1 MSTHLINVRPVWNRR
16 FKRAVYSCIIAN
28 LIGDPE
34 PEVIGCSFSSEM
46 KAFDLNG
53 KEVFLTE
60 FSSNITCFDIASV
73 NKEKNI
79 ELISGSLDGTVY
91 VMDIKGNPIWTTNLK
106 STIICM
112 ETGDLKD
119 DIRSEILV
127 GLENQR
133 LVGLDNE
140 GKSFLEF
147 RTNESIIDCTI
158 GYLSDDYVGKIFVLL
173 KSGKIVN
180 VDNNGNSV
188 LFAHL
193 HNQPTCL
200 AFCNFYNQPTMIVGD
215 RSGGI
220 KVINS
225 DKEIIGEYELENK
238 ISCFDNFTISKD
250 QDEDIFLVAA
260 SKSTITLL
268 KLSKGKE
275 LESNKSL
282 IKIDAQVQP
291 PSILETEPVT
301 EQPIIEQP
309 INKQVDPDVIS
320 KITPSTSDVEPQT
333 VRVLRGG
340 QIEGGDYI
348 FKVKVI
354 NNKIYNITD
363 VDIHILS
370 YPEESL
376 VLSRVDGHQKISTDR
391 AKFHKISKGGGFV
404 SPSFVFKA
412 KKDCIKGKI
421 HAVINFIDEED
432 RIKTINVEPHDIRI
446 ICGLLRP
453 KKVTSEDFEKLTN
466 DLLTFK
472 KVGQE
477 LTIYYKPEQLYQK
490 LFVLLKNKNFAII
503 DSEQQDSSGKFLG
516 VLKGFAEGSFS
527 KNAVGLKLT
536 ITGTEGEQFST
547 LKVEV
552 FAEDKDMTPS
562 IISEFENAVN
572 PQNCPECEENIPI
585 DLLKQM
591 MTGSTAYC
599 EACGSQLHELSEEEK

>member
-1 MSTHLINVRPVWNRR
+1 MSTQLIDIRPLWNRR

-34 PEVIGCSFSSEM
+34 PEVIGCSFSAEM
-46 KAFDLNG
+46 KAFDLTG

-60 FSSNITCFDIASV
+60 FSSNITCFDISSV
-73 NKEKNI
+73 SKEKNI

-91 VMDIKGNPIWTTNLK
+91 VMDIKGNPIWTADLK
-106 STIICM
+106 SPIICM
-112 ETGDLKD
+112 ETGDIKED
-119 DIRSEILV
+119 PRSEVLV
-127 GLENQR
+127 GLEDHR

-140 GKSFLEF
+140 GKEFLKYMAKEP
-147 RTNESIIDCTI
+147 IIDCTI
-158 GYLSDDYVGKIFVLL
+158 GYFSDDFLGKIFVLL

-180 VDNNGNSV
+180 VDNKGNSV
-188 LFAHL
+188 IVSQLQ
-193 HNQPTCL
+193 NSPTSI
-200 AFCNFYNQPTMIVGD
+200 AFCEFYERPTLIIGD
-215 RSGGI
+215 RAGSI
-220 KVINS
+220 KIINS
-225 DKEIIGEYELENK
+225 DLEIIGEYSLEDKITSIDNTIMLSEYNK
-238 ISCFDNFTISKD
+238 DV
-250 QDEDIFLVAA
+250 FLVVA
-260 SKSTITLL
+260 SKNTITLL
-268 KLSKGKE
+268 SLRKGNV
-275 LESNKSL
+275 LESNKKL
-282 IKIDAQVQP
+282 VKIDAQTQM
-291 PSILETEPVT
+291 PSVVETEPVT
-301 EQPIIEQP
+301 EPITEQP
-309 INKQVDPDVIS
+309 TKKQPDPDVS
-320 KITPSTSDVEPQT
+320 SITTPITSDVGAQT

-376 VLSRVDGHQKISTDR
+376 VLSRVDGHQKVSTDR

-404 SPSFVFKA
+404 SPSFVFKT

-432 RIKTINVEPHDIRI
+432 RIRTINVEPHDIRI

-453 KKVTSEDFEKLTN
+453 KEVSNEDFDKLTI

-472 KVGQE
+472 KVGQD

-490 LFVLLKNKNFAII
+490 LFVLLKKKNFAII
-503 DSEQQDSSGKFLG
+503 DSKQETSSGKFLG
-516 VLKGFAEGSFS
+516 VIKGFAEGTFS
-527 KNAVGLKLT
+527 KNSVGLKLT

-572 PQNCPECEENIPI
+572 PQTCPECEGNIPI
-585 DLLKQM
+585 DLVKQM
-591 MTGSTAYC
+591 MTGSIAYC
-599 EACGSQLHELSEEEK
+599 EACGSQLRELSEG

>member
-1 MSTHLINVRPVWNRR
+1 MSIQLINVQPLWNRR
-16 FKRAVYSCIIAN
+16 FKRSVYSCIIAN
-28 LIGDPE
+28 LIGDPK
-34 PEVIGCSFSSEM
+34 PEVIGCSFSAEM
-46 KAFDLNG
+46 KAFDLTG

-60 FSSNITCFDIASV
+60 FSSNITCFDISSV
-73 NKEKNI
+73 SKEKNI

-91 VMDIKGNPIWTTNLK
+91 VMDISGNPIWTANLD
-106 STIICM
+106 SPIICM
-112 ETGDLKD
+112 ETGDIIED
-119 DIRSEILV
+119 SRSEVLV
-127 GLENQR
+127 GLEDQR
-133 LVGLDNE
+133 LIGLDNE
-140 GKSFLEF
+140 GKEFLKYVAKEA
-147 RTNESIIDCTI
+147 ILDCTI
-158 GYLSDDYVGKIFVLL
+158 GYFSDNFLGKIFVLL

-180 VDNNGNSV
+180 IDNKSNPVVVSQLQNNPTSIAFSEFYG
-188 LFAHL
+188 
-193 HNQPTCL
+193 QPTL
-200 AFCNFYNQPTMIVGD
+200 IIGD
-215 RSGGI
+215 KNGSVKI
-220 KVINS
+220 INS
-225 DKEIIGEYELENK
+225 DMEVIGEYDLEEK
-238 ISCFDNFTISKD
+238 ITSLDNAIIPTETN
-250 QDEDIFLVAA
+250 EDVFLVAA
-260 SKSTITLL
+260 SKNTITLL
-268 KLSKGKE
+268 RLSKGKVV
-275 LESNKSL
+275 ESNEGMV
-282 IKIDAQVQP
+282 KIDAHLQP
-291 PSILETEPVT
+291 PPVLKTEPVT
-301 EQPIIEQP
+301 EQVKETQAESVLPPKIAP
-309 INKQVDPDVIS
+309 
-320 KITPSTSDVEPQT
+320 ITPDVEPKT

-376 VLSRVDGHQKISTDR
+376 VLSRVDGHQKSSKDR

-404 SPSFVFKA
+404 SPSFVFKP
-412 KKDCIKGKI
+412 KKDCLKGKI

-453 KKVTSEDFEKLTN
+453 KKVTNEEFEELTS

-472 KVGQE
+472 KVGQD

-516 VLKGFAEGSFS
+516 VIKGFAEGTFK
-527 KNAVGLKLT
+527 KNAVGLKLS
-536 ITGTEGEQFST
+536 ITGTKGEQFST

-562 IISEFENAVN
+562 IINEFENAVN
-572 PQNCPECEENIPI
+572 PQSCPECEENIPI
-585 DLLKQM
+585 DLVKQM

-599 EACGSQLHELSEEEK
+599 EACGKQLHELSEE

>member
-1 MSTHLINVRPVWNRR
+1 MSIQLINVKLLWNRR
-16 FKRAVYSCIIAN
+16 FKRTVYSCIIAN

-34 PEVIGCSFSSEM
+34 PEVIGCSFNAEM
-46 KAFDLNG
+46 KAFDLTG

-60 FSSNITCFDIASV
+60 FSSNITCFDISSIS
-73 NKEKNI
+73 KEKNV

-91 VMDIKGNPIWTTNLK
+91 VMDIKGNPIWEAELK
-106 STIICM
+106 SPILCM
-112 ETGDLKD
+112 ETGDIIED
-119 DIRSEILV
+119 SRSEVIV
-127 GLENQR
+127 GLEDRR
-133 LVGLDNE
+133 LIGLDNE
-140 GKSFLEF
+140 GKEFLKYVAKE
-147 RTNESIIDCTI
+147 TILDCTI
-158 GYLSDDYVGKIFVLL
+158 GYFSDDFLGKIFVLL
-173 KSGKIVN
+173 KSGKIIN
-180 VDNNGNSV
+180 VDNKGNSV
-188 LFAHL
+188 IVSQLQNSPTSISFCEFYG
-193 HNQPTCL
+193 QPTL
-200 AFCNFYNQPTMIVGD
+200 IIGD
-215 RSGGI
+215 KAGSI
-220 KVINS
+220 KIINS
-225 DKEIIGEYELENK
+225 DLEIIGEYSLEDK
-238 ISCFDNFTISKD
+238 ITSIDNIIMLSEYN
-250 QDEDIFLVAA
+250 EDVFLVVA
-260 SKSTITLL
+260 SKNTITLL
-268 KLSKGKE
+268 SLRKGNV
-275 LESNKSL
+275 LESNEKL
-282 IKIDAQVQP
+282 VKIDAQSQP
-291 PSILETEPVT
+291 PPDLKEESVT
-301 EQPIIEQP
+301 EQPKD
-309 INKQVDPDVIS
+309 KQAEPDIPPKVAPA
-320 KITPSTSDVEPQT
+320 TTEVEPQT

-376 VLSRVDGHQKISTDR
+376 VLSRVDGHQKSSTDR

-404 SPSFVFKA
+404 SPSFVFKP
-412 KKDCIKGKI
+412 KKDCLKGKI

-453 KKVTSEDFEKLTN
+453 KKVTSEEFDELTS

-472 KVGQE
+472 KVGQD

-503 DSEQQDSSGKFLG
+503 DSEQQDSSGEFLG
-516 VLKGFAEGSFS
+516 VIKGFAEGTFK

-536 ITGTEGEQFST
+536 ITGTKGEQFST

-562 IISEFENAVN
+562 IINEFENAVN
-572 PQNCPECEENIPI
+572 PQSCQECDGNIPV
-585 DLLKQM
+585 DLIKQM

-599 EACGSQLHELSEEEK
+599 EACGAQLHELSE

>member
-1 MSTHLINVRPVWNRR
+1 MSIQLINVQPLWNRR

-34 PEVIGCSFSSEM
+34 PEVIGCSFSAEM
-46 KAFDLNG
+46 KAFDLTG
-53 KEVFLTE
+53 KEIFLTE
-60 FSSNITCFDIASV
+60 FSSNITCFDISSV
-73 NKEKNI
+73 SKEEKI

-91 VMDIKGNPIWTTNLK
+91 VMDISGNPIWTADLK
-106 STIICM
+106 SPIICM
-112 ETGDLKD
+112 ETGDIIGD
-119 DIRSEILV
+119 SRSEVIV
-127 GLENQR
+127 GLEDQR

-140 GKSFLEF
+140 GKEFLKYVAKEA
-147 RTNESIIDCTI
+147 ILDCTI
-158 GYLSDDYVGKIFVLL
+158 GYFSDDFLGKIFVLL

-180 VDNNGNSV
+180 IDNKSNPVVVSQLQNNPTSIAFSEFYG
-188 LFAHL
+188 
-193 HNQPTCL
+193 QPTL
-200 AFCNFYNQPTMIVGD
+200 IIGD
-215 RSGGI
+215 KKGSI
-220 KVINS
+220 KIINS
-225 DKEIIGEYELENK
+225 DMEIIGEHNLEEK
-238 ISCFDNFTISKD
+238 ITSLDNVIIPTETN
-250 QDEDIFLVAA
+250 EDVFLVAA
-260 SKSTITLL
+260 SKNTITLL
-268 KLSKGKE
+268 RLSKGKV
-275 LESNKSL
+275 LESNEEMV
-282 IKIDAQVQP
+282 KIDAHSHP
-291 PSILETEPVT
+291 PPILKTEPIA
-301 EQPIIEQP
+301 EQPKEIQAKSDIP
-309 INKQVDPDVIS
+309 S
-320 KITPSTSDVEPQT
+320 KIVPTTPDVEPKT

-376 VLSRVDGHQKISTDR
+376 VLSRVDGYQKSSTDR

-404 SPSFVFKA
+404 SPSFVFKP
-412 KKDCIKGKI
+412 KKDCLKGKI

-453 KKVTSEDFEKLTN
+453 KKVTSEEFDELTS

-472 KVGQE
+472 KVGQD

-503 DSEQQDSSGKFLG
+503 DSEEQDSNGEFLG
-516 VLKGFAEGSFS
+516 VIKGFAEGTFK
-527 KNAVGLKLT
+527 KNAVGLKLS
-536 ITGTEGEQFST
+536 ITGATGEQFST

-552 FAEDKDMTPS
+552 YAEDKDMTPS
-562 IISEFENAVN
+562 IINEFENAVN
-572 PQNCPECEENIPI
+572 PQSCPECDGNIPI
-585 DLLKQM
+585 DLVKQM

-599 EACGSQLHELSEEEK
+599 EACGAQLHELSEEKI

>member
-1 MSTHLINVRPVWNRR
+1 MSTQLIDIRPLWNRR

-34 PEVIGCSFSSEM
+34 PEVIGCSFSAEM
-46 KAFDLNG
+46 KAFDLTG

-60 FSSNITCFDIASV
+60 FSSNITCFDISSIS
-73 NKEKNI
+73 KEKNI

-91 VMDIKGNPIWTTNLK
+91 VMDLKGNSIWEIDLK
-106 STIICM
+106 SPILCM
-112 ETGDLKD
+112 ETGDIIED
-119 DIRSEILV
+119 SRSEVIV
-127 GLENQR
+127 GLEDQR

-140 GKSFLEF
+140 GKVFLKYKA
-147 RTNESIIDCTI
+147 NEAIIDCTI
-158 GYLSDDYVGKIFVLL
+158 GYFSDDYLGKIFLLL
-173 KSGKIVN
+173 KSGKILN
-180 VDNNGNSV
+180 IDNKGNSV
-188 LFAHL
+188 VVSQL
-193 HNQPTCL
+193 HNNPTTI
-200 AFCNFYNQPTMIVGD
+200 AFCEFYGQPILIIGD
-215 RSGGI
+215 RTGSI
-220 KVINS
+220 KIINS
-225 DKEIIGEYELENK
+225 EMEIIGEHNLEDKITSIDNTHILSEYNK
-238 ISCFDNFTISKD
+238 DV
-250 QDEDIFLVAA
+250 FLVVA
-260 SKSTITLL
+260 SKNTITLL
-268 KLSKGKE
+268 SLRKGKVV
-275 LESNKSL
+275 ESNKKL
-282 IKIDAQVQP
+282 VKIDMHSQP
-291 PSILETEPVT
+291 PPIVKIEPKT
-301 EQPIIEQP
+301 EQSKV
-309 INKQVDPDVIS
+309 KQAEPDIS
-320 KITPSTSDVEPQT
+320 PKIVPTTTDVEPKT

-340 QIEGGDYI
+340 QIEGGNYI

-376 VLSRVDGHQKISTDR
+376 VLSRVDGHQKSSTDR

-404 SPSFVFKA
+404 SPSFVFKP
-412 KKDCIKGKI
+412 KKDCLKGKI

-453 KKVTSEDFEKLTN
+453 KKVTSEEFDELTS

-472 KVGQE
+472 KVGQD

-503 DSEQQDSSGKFLG
+503 DSEQQDSSGEFLG
-516 VLKGFAEGSFS
+516 VIKGFAVGTFK
-527 KNAVGLKLT
+527 KNAVGLKLS
-536 ITGTEGEQFST
+536 ITGTKGEQFSS

-562 IISEFENAVN
+562 IINEFENAVN
-572 PQNCPECEENIPI
+572 PQSCPECEGNIPI
-585 DLLKQM
+585 DLIKQM

-599 EACGSQLHELSEEEK
+599 EACGTQLHELSEE

>member
-1 MSTHLINVRPVWNRR
+1 MSTQLINVRPVWNRR

-34 PEVIGCSFSSEM
+34 PEVIGCSFSAEM
-46 KAFDLNG
+46 KAFGLNG

-73 NKEKNI
+73 SKNKNI

-91 VMDIKGNPIWTTNLK
+91 VMDIKGNPIW
-106 STIICM
+106 STDLRSPVICM
-112 ETGDLKD
+112 ETGDIKD
-119 DIRSEILV
+119 DPRSEILV
-127 GLENQR
+127 GLEDQR

-140 GKSFLEF
+140 GKIFLEF
-147 RTNESIIDCTI
+147 KAKESIVDCTI

-180 VDNNGNSV
+180 VDNKGNSE
-188 LFAHL
+188 LFAQL
-193 HNQPTCL
+193 HNQATSL
-200 AFCNFYNQPTMIVGD
+200 AFCNFYNQPIMIVGEKNG
-215 RSGGI
+215 SI
-220 KVINS
+220 KFINS
-225 DKEIIGEYELENK
+225 DKEIIGRFELHAK
-238 ISCFDNFTISKD
+238 ISCLGNYSISTEPG
-250 QDEDIFLVAA
+250 EDVFLVAA
-260 SKSTITLL
+260 SKNTITLF
-268 KLSKGKE
+268 KLSKGKV
-275 LESNKSL
+275 LEPYKKL
-282 IKIDAQVQP
+282 DKIDAQLQP
-291 PSILETEPVT
+291 PSIPKAEPVT
-301 EQPIIEQP
+301 EQSKSKQAELDETSKTTPI
-309 INKQVDPDVIS
+309 
-320 KITPSTSDVEPQT
+320 TSDKDPHS
-333 VRVLRGG
+333 VRVTRGG
-340 QIEGGDYI
+340 QIEGGNYI

-391 AKFHKISKGGGFV
+391 AKFHKISMGGGFV
-404 SPSFVFKA
+404 SPSFVFKP

-421 HAVINFIDEED
+421 QAVISFINEED
-432 RIKTINVEPHDIRI
+432 QIKTIDVEPHNIRI

-453 KKVTSEDFEKLTN
+453 KRVTSEDFEKLTN

-472 KVGQE
+472 KVGQD
-477 LTIYYKPEQLYQK
+477 LTIYYKPEQLYPK
-490 LFVLLKNKNFAII
+490 LLVLLKEKNFAII
-503 DSEQQDSSGKFLG
+503 DSKQQVSSGKFLG
-516 VLKGFAEGSFS
+516 VIKGFAEGSFN
-527 KNAVGLKLT
+527 KKVVGLKLT

-572 PQNCPECEENIPI
+572 PQSCPECEENIPI
-585 DLLKQM
+585 DLVKQM
-591 MTGSTAYC
+591 MTGSIAYC
-599 EACGSQLHELSEEEK
+599 EACGTQLQVLSEKEN

>member
-1 MSTHLINVRPVWNRR
+1 MSIQLINVQPLWNRR

-28 LIGDPE
+28 LIGDPK
-34 PEVIGCSFSSEM
+34 PEVIGCSFSAEM
-46 KAFDLNG
+46 KAFDLTG

-60 FSSNITCFDIASV
+60 FSSNITCFNISSV
-73 NKEKNI
+73 SKENNI

-91 VMDIKGNPIWTTNLK
+91 VMDIKGNPIWTADLK
-106 STIICM
+106 SPIICM
-112 ETGDLKD
+112 ETGDIIGD
-119 DIRSEILV
+119 SRSEVLV
-127 GLENQR
+127 GLDDQR
-133 LVGLDNE
+133 LIGLDNE
-140 GKSFLEF
+140 GKEFLKYVAKEA
-147 RTNESIIDCTI
+147 ILDCTI
-158 GYLSDDYVGKIFVLL
+158 GYFSDDFLGKIFVLL

-180 VDNNGNSV
+180 IDNKSNPVVVSQLQNNPTSIAFSEFYG
-188 LFAHL
+188 
-193 HNQPTCL
+193 QPTL
-200 AFCNFYNQPTMIVGD
+200 IIGD
-215 RSGGI
+215 KNGSVKI
-220 KVINS
+220 INS
-225 DKEIIGEYELENK
+225 DMEIIGEYNLEEK
-238 ISCFDNFTISKD
+238 ITSLDNAIIPTETN
-250 QDEDIFLVAA
+250 EDVFLVAA
-260 SKSTITLL
+260 SKNTITLL
-268 KLSKGKE
+268 RLSKGKVV
-275 LESNKSL
+275 ESHEDMV
-282 IKIDAQVQP
+282 KIDAHSQP
-291 PSILETEPVT
+291 PPILKTEPIS
-301 EQPIIEQP
+301 EQAKDVQAKPDIPSKIAP
-309 INKQVDPDVIS
+309 TTPDVEL
-320 KITPSTSDVEPQT
+320 KT

-376 VLSRVDGHQKISTDR
+376 VLSRVDGHQKSSTDR

-404 SPSFVFKA
+404 SPSFVFKP
-412 KKDCIKGKI
+412 KKDCLKGKI

-453 KKVTSEDFEKLTN
+453 KKVTSEEFEELTS

-472 KVGQE
+472 KVGQD

-503 DSEQQDSSGKFLG
+503 DSEQQDSNGEFLG
-516 VLKGFAEGSFS
+516 VIKGFAEGTFK

-536 ITGTEGEQFST
+536 ITGTEGEPFST

-562 IISEFENAVN
+562 IINEFENAVN
-572 PQNCPECEENIPI
+572 PQSCQECDGNIPI
-585 DLLKQM
+585 DLVKQM

-599 EACGSQLHELSEEEK
+599 EACGAQLHELSEEKI

>member
-1 MSTHLINVRPVWNRR
+1 MSTQLIDIQPLWNRR

-34 PEVIGCSFSSEM
+34 PEVIGCSFSAEM
-46 KAFDLNG
+46 KAFDLTG

-60 FSSNITCFDIASV
+60 FSSNITCFNIASV
-73 NKEKNI
+73 SKENKI

-91 VMDIKGNPIWTTNLK
+91 VMDISGNPIWTTDLK
-106 STIICM
+106 SPIICM
-112 ETGDLKD
+112 KTGDIIED
-119 DIRSEILV
+119 SRSEVLV
-127 GLENQR
+127 GLEDQR
-133 LVGLDNE
+133 LIGLDNE
-140 GKSFLEF
+140 GKEFLKYMAKE
-147 RTNESIIDCTI
+147 TILDCTI
-158 GYLSDDYVGKIFVLL
+158 GYFSDDFLGKIFVLL

-180 VDNNGNSV
+180 IDNKGNSV
-188 LFAHL
+188 IVSQLQNSPTSIAFCEFYG
-193 HNQPTCL
+193 QPTL
-200 AFCNFYNQPTMIVGD
+200 IIGD
-215 RSGGI
+215 RAGSI
-220 KVINS
+220 KIINS
-225 DKEIIGEYELENK
+225 DMEIIGEYSLEDKITSIDNTLILSEYNK
-238 ISCFDNFTISKD
+238 DV
-250 QDEDIFLVAA
+250 FLVVA
-260 SKSTITLL
+260 SKNTITLL
-268 KLSKGKE
+268 SLRKGKV
-275 LESNKSL
+275 LESNKQL
-282 IKIDAQVQP
+282 VKIDAHLKP
-291 PSILETEPVT
+291 PPILKTEPVT
-301 EQPIIEQP
+301 EQPKFIQAKPETPTKIAP
-309 INKQVDPDVIS
+309 
-320 KITPSTSDVEPQT
+320 ITPEVEPKS

-376 VLSRVDGHQKISTDR
+376 VLSRVDGHQKVSTDR

-404 SPSFVFKA
+404 SPSFVFKT

-432 RIKTINVEPHDIRI
+432 RIRTINIEPHDIRI

-453 KKVTSEDFEKLTN
+453 KEVSNEDFDKLTI

-472 KVGQE
+472 KVGQD

-490 LFVLLKNKNFAII
+490 LFVLLKKKNFAII
-503 DSEQQDSSGKFLG
+503 DSKQETSSGKFLG
-516 VLKGFAEGSFS
+516 VIKGFAEGTFS
-527 KNAVGLKLT
+527 KNSVGLKLT

-572 PQNCPECEENIPI
+572 PQSCPECEENIPS
-585 DLLKQM
+585 DLVKQM
-591 MTGSTAYC
+591 MTGSVAYC
-599 EACGSQLHELSEEEK
+599 EACGSQLHELSEE

>member
-1 MSTHLINVRPVWNRR
+1 MSIQLINVQPLWNRR

-34 PEVIGCSFSSEM
+34 PEVIGCSFSAEV
-46 KAFDLNG
+46 KAFDLTG

-60 FSSNITCFDIASV
+60 FSSNITCFDISSV
-73 NKEKNI
+73 SKEKTI

-91 VMDIKGNPIWTTNLK
+91 VMDIKGNPIWEANLK
-106 STIICM
+106 SPILCM
-112 ETGDLKD
+112 ETGDIIAD
-119 DIRSEILV
+119 SRSEVIV

-140 GKSFLEF
+140 GKEFLKYVAKE
-147 RTNESIIDCTI
+147 TILDCTI
-158 GYLSDDYVGKIFVLL
+158 GYLSDDFLGKIFVLL
-173 KSGKIVN
+173 KSGKLVN
-180 VDNNGNSV
+180 VDNKGNSV
-188 LFAHL
+188 VVSQLQNSPTSIAFCEFYG
-193 HNQPTCL
+193 QPTL
-200 AFCNFYNQPTMIVGD
+200 IIGD
-215 RSGGI
+215 RAGSI
-220 KVINS
+220 KIINS
-225 DKEIIGEYELENK
+225 DLEIIGEYSLEDKITSIDNTIMLSEYNK
-238 ISCFDNFTISKD
+238 DV
-250 QDEDIFLVAA
+250 FLVVA
-260 SKSTITLL
+260 SKNTITLL
-268 KLSKGKE
+268 SLRKGNI
-275 LESNKSL
+275 LESNKKL
-282 IKIDAQVQP
+282 VKIDAQTQP
-291 PSILETEPVT
+291 PSVVETEPVT
-301 EQPIIEQP
+301 EPITEQP
-309 INKQVDPDVIS
+309 TKKQPDPDVS
-320 KITPSTSDVEPQT
+320 SITTPIASDEEPQT

-376 VLSRVDGHQKISTDR
+376 VLSRVDGHQKSSTDR

-404 SPSFVFKA
+404 SPSFVFKP
-412 KKDCIKGKI
+412 KKDCLKGKI

-453 KKVTSEDFEKLTN
+453 KKVTSEEFDELTS

-472 KVGQE
+472 KVGQD

-503 DSEQQDSSGKFLG
+503 DSEQLDSSGEFLG
-516 VLKGFAEGSFS
+516 VIKGFAEGTFK
-527 KNAVGLKLT
+527 KNAVGLKLS
-536 ITGTEGEQFST
+536 ITGATGEQFST

-562 IISEFENAVN
+562 IINEFENAVN
-572 PQNCPECEENIPI
+572 PQSCPECEGNIPI
-585 DLLKQM
+585 DLIKQM
-591 MTGSTAYC
+591 MAGSIAYC
-599 EACGSQLHELSEEEK
+599 EACGSQLHELSEE

>member
-1 MSTHLINVRPVWNRR
+1 MSTQLIDIRPLWNRR

-34 PEVIGCSFSSEM
+34 PEVIGCSFSAEM
-46 KAFDLNG
+46 KAFDLTG

-60 FSSNITCFDIASV
+60 FSSNITCFDISSV
-73 NKEKNI
+73 SKEKNI
-79 ELISGSLDGTVY
+79 ELISGSLDGIVY
-91 VMDIKGNPIWTTNLK
+91 VMDLKGNPIWEADLK
-106 STIICM
+106 SPVLCM
-112 ETGDLKD
+112 EIGDIIED
-119 DIRSEILV
+119 SRSEVIV
-127 GLENQR
+127 GLEDQR

-140 GKSFLEF
+140 GKVFLKYMAKEP
-147 RTNESIIDCTI
+147 ILDCTI
-158 GYLSDDYVGKIFVLL
+158 GYFSDDFLGKIFLLL

-180 VDNNGNSV
+180 VDNKGNSAIV
-188 LFAHL
+188 SQLQNSPTTIAFCEFYG
-193 HNQPTCL
+193 QPTL
-200 AFCNFYNQPTMIVGD
+200 IIGY
-215 RSGGI
+215 RSGSI
-220 KVINS
+220 KIINS
-225 DKEIIGEYELENK
+225 EMEIIGKYSLEDKITSIDNTLILSEYNK
-238 ISCFDNFTISKD
+238 DV
-250 QDEDIFLVAA
+250 FLVVA
-260 SKSTITLL
+260 SKNTITLL
-268 KLSKGKE
+268 SLRKGKI
-275 LESNKSL
+275 LESNKQL
-282 IKIDAQVQP
+282 VKIDAHLKSP
-291 PSILETEPVT
+291 PILKTEPVT
-301 EQPIIEQP
+301 EQPKIIQAEP
-309 INKQVDPDVIS
+309 ETPTKIAP
-320 KITPSTSDVEPQT
+320 ITPEVEPKT

-376 VLSRVDGHQKISTDR
+376 VLSRVDGHQKVSTDR

-404 SPSFVFKA
+404 SPSFVFKT

-432 RIKTINVEPHDIRI
+432 RIRTINIEPHDIRI

-453 KKVTSEDFEKLTN
+453 KEVSNEDFDKLTI

-472 KVGQE
+472 KVGQD

-490 LFVLLKNKNFAII
+490 LFVLLKKKNFAII
-503 DSEQQDSSGKFLG
+503 DSKQETSSGKFLG
-516 VLKGFAEGSFS
+516 VIKGFAEGTFS
-527 KNAVGLKLT
+527 KNSVGLKLT

-572 PQNCPECEENIPI
+572 PQSCPECEENIPS
-585 DLLKQM
+585 DLVKQM
-591 MTGSTAYC
+591 MTGSVAYC
-599 EACGSQLHELSEEEK
+599 EACGLQLHELSEE

>member
-1 MSTHLINVRPVWNRR
+1 MSTQLINVRPVWNRR

-34 PEVIGCSFSSEM
+34 PEVIGCSFSAEM

-91 VMDIKGNPIWTTNLK
+91 VMDIKGNPIWTANLK
-106 STIICM
+106 SSVICM
-112 ETGDLKD
+112 ETGDLKED
-119 DIRSEILV
+119 SRSEILV
-127 GLENQR
+127 GLEDQR

-147 RTNESIIDCTI
+147 KAKESIVDCTI

-173 KSGKIVN
+173 KSGKIIN
-180 VDNNGNSV
+180 VDNKGNSE
-188 LFAHL
+188 LFAQL

-215 RSGGI
+215 KSGTI

-225 DKEIIGEYELENK
+225 DKEIIGKYELETK
-238 ISCFDNFTISKD
+238 ISCLDNSTIFTNQD
-250 QDEDIFLVAA
+250 QDIFLVAA
-260 SKSTITLL
+260 SKNTITLL
-268 KLSKGKE
+268 RLSKGKA
-275 LESNKSL
+275 LESNKEL
-282 IKIDAQVQP
+282 VKIDAQSQP
-291 PSILETEPVT
+291 PSILKTEPVS
-301 EQPIIEQP
+301 EQPK
-309 INKQVDPDVIS
+309 NKQTDPDVTS
-320 KITPSTSDVEPQT
+320 ITTPTASEVAPQT

-340 QIEGGDYI
+340 QLEGGEYI

-363 VDIHILS
+363 VNIHILS

-404 SPSFVFKA
+404 SPSFVFKP

-453 KKVTSEDFEKLTN
+453 KKVTSEDFDKLTN

-472 KVGQE
+472 KVGQD

-503 DSEQQDSSGKFLG
+503 DSDQQDSSGKFSG
-516 VLKGFAEGSFS
+516 FIKGFAEGSFN
-527 KNAVGLKLT
+527 KKGVGLKLT
-536 ITGTEGEQFST
+536 ITGTEGEQFCT

-572 PQNCPECEENIPI
+572 PQSCPECEGNIPI
-585 DLLKQM
+585 DLVKQM
-591 MTGSTAYC
+591 MLGTVAYC
-599 EACGSQLHELSEEEK
+599 EACGAQLHELSEKEN